1 MRKRSNIGAALG
13 ALLVVFAI
21 LPASMALAEGGVV
34 RTTWPSAE
42 DPGPPLYARVGDP
55 AGPTF
60 YNDGEWA
67 AIVFY
72 RDPEC
77 IPADFNLLDFFAFDS
92 FGCEMTVS
100 GFSLWKV
107 EPGSAPPKIL
117 KSTGDHVPIWFVPVS
132 TATQAAADGVLTIGE
147 LAGLDGLLVG
157 EASIFNEVLQPI
169 PLPPELGG
177 GGHENPKLIQSAK
190 GQLDDGH
197 QFTLHVSHLQTNQ
210 HLKVIIDLG

>member
-1 MRKRSNIGAALG
+1 MVF
-13 ALLVVFAI
+13 ALL
-21 LPASMALAEGGVV
+21 PGSPALAGQGLI
-34 RTTWPSAE
+34 RTNFPSAE

>member
-1 MRKRSNIGAALG
+1 MRKRRSLGAALG
-13 ALLVVFAI
+13 ALLVVFAL
-21 LPASMALAEGGVV
+21 LPGSPALAGQGLI
-34 RTTWPSAE
+34 RTNFPSAE